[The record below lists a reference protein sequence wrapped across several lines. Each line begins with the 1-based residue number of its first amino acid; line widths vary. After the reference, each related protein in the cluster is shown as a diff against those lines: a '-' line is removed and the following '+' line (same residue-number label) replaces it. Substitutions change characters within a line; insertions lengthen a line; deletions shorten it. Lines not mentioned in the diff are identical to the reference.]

1 MKHAPAKLAAVA
13 AAIVQNAVDT
23 VAEVVDMEAAVI
35 AKNAVGMAAV
45 VDTPVVAEIAPN
57 VAAMVAVVVDT
68 GPIVANDPT
77 VALVAA
83 ETATG
88 TATEAEIAT
97 IIDLPAQR
105 NHQKS
110 QIALI
115 SGRFCSIVCP

>member
-1 MKHAPAKLAAVA
+1 
-13 AAIVQNAVDT
+13 

-57 VAAMVAVVVDT
+57 VAAMVVAVAVVDT

-77 VALVAA
+77 VALVAV

-97 IIDLPAQR
+97 AIINPPVQR
-105 NHQKS
+105 ND
-110 QIALI
+110 
-115 SGRFCSIVCP
+115 

>member
-1 MKHAPAKLAAVA
+1 MVVVVVGVA
-13 AAIVQNAVDT
+13 
-23 VAEVVDMEAAVI
+23 
-35 AKNAVGMAAV
+35 
-45 VDTPVVAEIAPN
+45 
-57 VAAMVAVVVDT
+57 VVDT

-97 IIDLPAQR
+97 IIDLPVQR

-110 QIALI
+110 QIAPI

>member
-1 MKHAPAKLAAVA
+1 MKHAPAKLAAVV

-23 VAEVVDMEAAVI
+23 VAVVVDMEAAVI

-45 VDTPVVAEIAPN
+45 VVDTPGVAEIAPN
-57 VAAMVAVVVDT
+57 VAAMVAVAVVVDT
-68 GPIVANDPT
+68 APIVATGPT

-97 IIDLPAQR
+97 IIDPPVQR
-105 NHQKS
+105 ND
-110 QIALI
+110 
-115 SGRFCSIVCP
+115 

>member
-1 MKHAPAKLAAVA
+1 MKHAPAKLAAV

-35 AKNAVGMAAV
+35 AKNAVGMAAAV

-57 VAAMVAVVVDT
+57 VAAMVVVAVAVDT
-68 GPIVANDPT
+68 GPIVASGPT

-97 IIDLPAQR
+97 AIINPPVQR
-105 NHQKS
+105 ND
-110 QIALI
+110 
-115 SGRFCSIVCP
+115 